1 MRSAVDVLILSC
13 VADEGET
20 TEEDLPPAA
29 RYVPA
34 RSILRRQS
42 TESSDSAEDI
52 TIIRRNPYRQTPRNG
67 PRLGSW
73 VTDASK
79 PYAVLDSRGKY
90 LYMFRARTDRRYSFD
105 TSPSQPVDNVI
116 EDRRNEMLHDPF
128 PMMRSHADMMLSA
141 MFTPMDS
148 LFRGNALGPPEAFY
162 PFVSV
167 AANGV
172 ITRDD
177 PTSSFDDDDIDDD
190 DMWNIGDI
198 IDFGDETSDEECPV
212 EEEDS
217 SASPADM
224 SSTPLLPTTASS
236 EDQVHPLLS
245 HLDRGLVGA
254 FRRNQSRHQLLARNA
269 ASRES
274 LAFSGPYGEGTLRGI
289 KGGRLAAVNTPITP
303 PRKSKAAKAGFT
315 LAPSIMDTEA
325 VRQERQKRKFSG
337 EQHSHKRTRSMF

>member
-1 MRSAVDVLILSC
+1 M
-13 VADEGET
+13 
-20 TEEDLPPAA
+20 
-29 RYVPA
+29 
-34 RSILRRQS
+34 LRRQS

-52 TIIRRNPYRQTPRNG
+52 TVIRRNPYRQVHRNG

-79 PYAVLDSRGKY
+79 PYAVLDSHGKKLLIY
-90 LYMFRARTDRRYSFD
+90 RARTDRRYSFD
-105 TSPSQPVDNVI
+105 ISPSQPTNNLIVEHGSDGLR
-116 EDRRNEMLHDPF
+116 DSF
-128 PMMRSHADMMLSA
+128 PMLRSHTDMMLSA

-167 AANGV
+167 TANGV
-172 ITRDD
+172 ITQDD
-177 PTSSFDDDDIDDD
+177 PSSSFDDDDIDDD
-190 DMWNIGDI
+190 EWNIGDI

-217 SASPADM
+217 SASPGDM
-224 SSTPLLPTTASS
+224 SSTPIRPTTASS
-236 EDQVHPLLS
+236 EDQIHPLLN

-254 FRRNQSRHQLLARNA
+254 FRRNQSRHQLLTRNA

-274 LAFSGPYGEGTLRGI
+274 LAFSGPFGEGTLRGI

-303 PRKSKAAKAGFT
+303 PRKSKAAKKGFI
-315 LAPSIMDTEA
+315 LAPSVMDTEA
-325 VRQERQKRKFSG
+325 VRQEREERRKRKFSG
-337 EQHSHKRTRSMF
+337 EQHGHKRARSMF